1 MGFDDLIVGGQLRV
15 GAGYVPPIKEGD
27 EKINGSAHMEGPVV
41 VGLGS
46 KIKLGA
52 KRPGESYGTAP
63 ANLMVTRC
71 YNKDRDCF
79 TPAIK
84 RTLQTEGNVRINGD
98 DGTPWAVNLNGNQEI
113 IGNEQTDHALYVE
126 GGGTVDSVYIDG
138 DLYVTGAVDCGNK
151 GRLAARFAA
160 ADASP
165 KPFDLE
171 HPTKG
176 KGHRLRYACIE
187 GPEVAVYH
195 RGRLKDSNTIELPY
209 YWKDLV
215 HEDSIT
221 VQLQPIGDRHFH
233 LNVVEFDNEKIIV
246 AEADDK
252 PIDCFYHVY
261 GERKDI
267 NPLITEYEGDS
278 WKDYPD
284 PHHYSDDFENRTYS
298 HPDFAGPP
306 NTNTR

>member
-1 MGFDDLIVGGQLRV
+1 MSASESNPTNFNCDIKEDIANKPYKIGDDTNYFEDPVICSGFIDVQGIPSRPTDIEITNGDVRIYTGNLLVRPGISTFQQTQIEEELYVCKSADIMGDTFIKGTSSYPLQVGGN
-15 GAGYVPPIKEGD
+15 AFFD
-27 EKINGSAHMEGPVV
+27 H
-41 VGLGS
+41 
-46 KIKLGA
+46 
-52 KRPGESYGTAP
+52 
-63 ANLMVTRC
+63 
-71 YNKDRDCF
+71 
-79 TPAIK
+79 
-84 RTLQTEGNVRINGD
+84 GNI
-98 DGTPWAVNLNGNQEI
+98 
-113 IGNEQTDHALYVE
+113 
-126 GGGTVDSVYIDG
+126 G
-138 DLYVTGAVDCGNK
+138 DLSS
-151 GRLAARFAA
+151 RFNA

-221 VQLQPIGDRHFH
+221 VQLQPIGKRHFH

>member
-1 MGFDDLIVGGQLRV
+1 MKFPDVEIRKTLFVGEGNATVTLGLGKAQIRGGAYVEAPMVV
-15 GAGYVPPIKEGD
+15 GAPVFGFSEATLMVANTFNPDSTMPPISLKVKGD
-27 EKINGSAHMEGPVV
+27 NIMEGN
-41 VGLGS
+41 GRMSNTL
-46 KIKLGA
+46 KISG
-52 KRPGESYGTAP
+52 P
-63 ANLMVTRC
+63 
-71 YNKDRDCF
+71 
-79 TPAIK
+79 
-84 RTLQTEGNVRINGD
+84 
-98 DGTPWAVNLNGNQEI
+98 
-113 IGNEQTDHALYVE
+113 QTDLLYV
-126 GGGTVDSVYIDG
+126 DG
-138 DLYVTGAVDCGNK
+138 DAFFTGAVDCGNK
-151 GRLAARFAA
+151 GKLASRFSA
-160 ADASP
+160 ADGKP
-165 KPFDLE
+165 KPFDIQ

-221 VQLQPIGDRHFH
+221 VQLQPIGKRHFH

>member
-1 MGFDDLIVGGQLRV
+1 MSASESNPTNFNCDAKEDIANKPYKIGDDTNYFEDPVICSGFIDVQGIPSRPTDIEITNGDVRIYTGNLLVRPGISTFQQTQIEEELYVCKSTDIMGDCFIQGTSTYPLQVGGN
-15 GAGYVPPIKEGD
+15 AFFD
-27 EKINGSAHMEGPVV
+27 H
-41 VGLGS
+41 
-46 KIKLGA
+46 
-52 KRPGESYGTAP
+52 
-63 ANLMVTRC
+63 
-71 YNKDRDCF
+71 
-79 TPAIK
+79 
-84 RTLQTEGNVRINGD
+84 GNI
-98 DGTPWAVNLNGNQEI
+98 
-113 IGNEQTDHALYVE
+113 
-126 GGGTVDSVYIDG
+126 G
-138 DLYVTGAVDCGNK
+138 DLSS
-151 GRLAARFAA
+151 RFNA

-221 VQLQPIGDRHFH
+221 VQLQPIGKRHLH

-246 AEADDK
+246 ADADDK

-267 NPLITEYEGDS
+267 NPLITEYEGNS

-284 PHHYSDDFENRTYS
+284 PHHYSDDFDNRTYS

>member
-1 MGFDDLIVGGQLRV
+1 MSASESNPTNFNCDIKEDIANKPYKIGDDTNYFEDPVICSGFIDVQGIPSRPTDIEITNGDVRIYTGNLLVRPGISTFQQTQIEEEIYVCKSADIMGDTFIKGTSSYPLQVGGN
-15 GAGYVPPIKEGD
+15 AFFD
-27 EKINGSAHMEGPVV
+27 H
-41 VGLGS
+41 
-46 KIKLGA
+46 
-52 KRPGESYGTAP
+52 
-63 ANLMVTRC
+63 
-71 YNKDRDCF
+71 
-79 TPAIK
+79 
-84 RTLQTEGNVRINGD
+84 GNI
-98 DGTPWAVNLNGNQEI
+98 
-113 IGNEQTDHALYVE
+113 
-126 GGGTVDSVYIDG
+126 G
-138 DLYVTGAVDCGNK
+138 DLSS
-151 GRLAARFAA
+151 RFNA

-221 VQLQPIGDRHFH
+221 VQLQPIGKRHFH

-278 WKDYPD
+278 WQDYPD

-306 NTNTR
+306 NTKTK

>member
-1 MGFDDLIVGGQLRV
+1 MSASESNPTNFNCDIKEDIANKPYKIGDDTNYFEDPVICSGFIDVQGIPSRPTDIEITNGDVRIYTGNLLVRPGISTFQQTQIEEELYVCKSADIMGDTFIKGTSSYPLQVGGN
-15 GAGYVPPIKEGD
+15 AFFD
-27 EKINGSAHMEGPVV
+27 H
-41 VGLGS
+41 
-46 KIKLGA
+46 
-52 KRPGESYGTAP
+52 
-63 ANLMVTRC
+63 
-71 YNKDRDCF
+71 
-79 TPAIK
+79 
-84 RTLQTEGNVRINGD
+84 GNI
-98 DGTPWAVNLNGNQEI
+98 
-113 IGNEQTDHALYVE
+113 
-126 GGGTVDSVYIDG
+126 G
-138 DLYVTGAVDCGNK
+138 DLSS
-151 GRLAARFAA
+151 RFNA

-278 WKDYPD
+278 WQDYPD

>member
-1 MGFDDLIVGGQLRV
+1 MSASESNPTNFNCDIKEDIANKPYKIGDDTNYFEDPVICSGFIDVQGIPSRPTDIEITNGDVRIYTGNLLVRPGISTFQQTQIEEELYVCKSADIMGDTFIKGTSSYPLQVGGN
-15 GAGYVPPIKEGD
+15 AFFD
-27 EKINGSAHMEGPVV
+27 H
-41 VGLGS
+41 
-46 KIKLGA
+46 
-52 KRPGESYGTAP
+52 
-63 ANLMVTRC
+63 
-71 YNKDRDCF
+71 
-79 TPAIK
+79 
-84 RTLQTEGNVRINGD
+84 GNI
-98 DGTPWAVNLNGNQEI
+98 
-113 IGNEQTDHALYVE
+113 
-126 GGGTVDSVYIDG
+126 G
-138 DLYVTGAVDCGNK
+138 DLSS
-151 GRLAARFAA
+151 RFNA

-267 NPLITEYEGDS
+267 NPLITEYEGET

-284 PHHYSDDFENRTYS
+284 PNYNPDKVNYKDRTFTDPAFS
-298 HPDFAGPP
+298 GPP
-306 NTNTR
+306 NTITM